1 MDIFL
6 LAGKVGAVAQEASVI
21 PAVEKEARH
30 CSSLPMTPCS
40 PAEPP
45 WLSLA
50 KKKAKAWSEMP
61 QIVQQQMT
69 WASFFVLPI
78 AALTPF
84 NPFFTVTIFFE
95 K

>member
-1 MDIFL
+1 MSDVFSL
-6 LAGKVGAVAQEASVI
+6 PGKAGPISQEASVV

-30 CSSLPMTPCS
+30 SSNLPMTPCS

-61 QIVQQQMT
+61 QIVQ
-69 WASFFVLPI
+69 
-78 AALTPF
+78 
-84 NPFFTVTIFFE
+84 
-95 K
+95 

>member
-1 MDIFL
+1 MSDVFSL
-6 LAGKVGAVAQEASVI
+6 PGKAGPISQETSVV

-30 CSSLPMTPCS
+30 SSNLPMTPCS

-61 QIVQQQMT
+61 QIVQ
-69 WASFFVLPI
+69 
-78 AALTPF
+78 
-84 NPFFTVTIFFE
+84 
-95 K
+95 